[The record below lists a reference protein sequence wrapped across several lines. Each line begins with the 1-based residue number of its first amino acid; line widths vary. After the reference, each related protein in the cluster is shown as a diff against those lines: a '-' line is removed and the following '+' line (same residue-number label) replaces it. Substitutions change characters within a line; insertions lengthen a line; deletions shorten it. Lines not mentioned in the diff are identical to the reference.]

1 MPDHPVLLLSSALV
15 NGDPS
20 AFAPLQTIQPGHRLH
35 SFTQTH
41 HWGSTMSENTM
52 TIDRE
57 AFDRAMNLV
66 RETTAS
72 VGIDAVP
79 QGLSGPMNLNLP
91 DPTGILAR
99 LGINGGASDAAQQ
112 APSNFDGHLPDNALH
127 QSGIKAKLSELL
139 KKLPKGN
146 GGLPVNLPGGLSGL
160 SLPGGFPGLDL
171 PGSTGSN
178 SPAAQAAAAPGGEI
192 RHLRHDDA
200 AGSRN
205 YDLYIPT
212 GYTGEPVP
220 LVVMLHGGTQN
231 AADFAAGTGMNAL
244 AEQHTFLVAYPEQS
258 RSANFQGYWNWFR
271 PEDQQHGSGE
281 PAIIAGITRQVMVD
295 NSVDERRVYVA
306 GLSAGGAMAAVMAAT
321 YPNLFAAA
329 GVHSGLGYR
338 SAQDVPS
345 AFGAMHS
352 GGAPVPSGPVP
363 IIAFH
368 GSADSTVAP
377 ISAEKLISA
386 RVSSGSPNGAIR
398 PVRNRQE
405 VAAGARPHT
414 RTAYIDEAGAVIA
427 EHWVVQDA
435 GHAWFGGNPV
445 GSYTD
450 ANGPDA
456 SAEMVRFFLQHTV
469 DTPAAVR

>member
-1 MPDHPVLLLSSALV
+1 
-15 NGDPS
+15 
-20 AFAPLQTIQPGHRLH
+20 
-35 SFTQTH
+35 
-41 HWGSTMSENTM
+41 MSENTM
-52 TIDRE
+52 TIDRD
-57 AFDRAMNLV
+57 AFERAMKLV
-66 RETTAS
+66 QETTAS
-72 VGIDAVP
+72 VGISAVP
-79 QGLSGPMNLNLP
+79 QGLSIPMNLNLP

-99 LGINGGASDAAQQ
+99 MGINGAATNGDQQ
-112 APSNFDGHLPDNALH
+112 THSTFSGQMPDTALG
-127 QSGIKAKLSELL
+127 QSGIKAKLTELL

-146 GGLPVNLPGGLSGL
+146 GGLPINLPGGLSGL
-160 SLPGGFPGLDL
+160 NLPGGLPGLDL
-171 PGSTGSN
+171 PGSSGNN
-178 SPAAQAAAAPGGEI
+178 SAAAQAAAAPGGEI
-192 RHLRHDDA
+192 RHLTHNDA

-281 PAIIAGITRQVMVD
+281 PAIIAGITRQVMAD
-295 NSVDERRVYVA
+295 NTVDERRVYVA

-321 YPNLFAAA
+321 YPDLFAAA

-338 SAQDVPS
+338 SAQDVGS

-352 GGAPVPSGPVP
+352 GGAPVPSGQVPV
-363 IIAFH
+363 IAFH
-368 GSADSTVAP
+368 GAADSTVAP
-377 ISAEKLISA
+377 ISAEKLIKA

-398 PVRNRQE
+398 TVQNRQE
-405 VAAGARPHT
+405 AASGSRPYT
-414 RTAYIDEAGAVIA
+414 RTAYIDDAGVVIA

-435 GHAWFGGNPV
+435 GHAWFGGDPV

-456 SAEMVRFFLQHTV
+456 SAEMVRFFLEHTV
-469 DTPAAVR
+469 AIPAAVR